1 MDWCSKHPG
10 VAVIKAFWT
19 DLSRYLLDSMNSS
32 HLFFRMVV
40 NSLPTQEVRA
50 IGRKLE
56 GSLGSSSAEDF
67 PISLI
72 PASFQLVGMV
82 DVDQQHWKR
91 LSKARVRDGHLLKTW
106 YGIWSNGAGAEDDL
120 ALLMTVWISG
130 KEIGASL
137 NSTDGALGVGIHG
150 GVWYSW
156 GEDR

>member
-1 MDWCSKHPG
+1 M
-10 VAVIKAFWT
+10 KAFWT

-50 IGRKLE
+50 IGQKCE

-72 PASFQLVGMV
+72 PASFQLVGTV
-82 DVDQQHWKR
+82 VVDQQHWKR
-91 LSKARVRDGHLLKTW
+91 LSKAWVRDGHLLKTW

-120 ALLMTVWISG
+120 ALLMTVWISDM
-130 KEIGASL
+130 EIGTSL
-137 NSTDGALGVGIHG
+137 NSTDGSLGVGIHG

-156 GEDR
+156 GEDW

>member
-1 MDWCSKHPG
+1 MSDGHCRMHWQGPTSTLLETCSDLASWMMEAILDWCSRHPG
-10 VAVIKAFWT
+10 VAVIKGFWT

-56 GSLGSSSAEDF
+56 GSLGSSSADDF

-72 PASFQLVGMV
+72 PARFQLVGMV

-91 LSKARVRDGHLLKTW
+91 LSKAWVRDGHLLKTW
-106 YGIWSNGAGAEDDL
+106 YGIWSC
-120 ALLMTVWISG
+120 
-130 KEIGASL
+130 
-137 NSTDGALGVGIHG
+137 
-150 GVWYSW
+150 
-156 GEDR
+156 RR